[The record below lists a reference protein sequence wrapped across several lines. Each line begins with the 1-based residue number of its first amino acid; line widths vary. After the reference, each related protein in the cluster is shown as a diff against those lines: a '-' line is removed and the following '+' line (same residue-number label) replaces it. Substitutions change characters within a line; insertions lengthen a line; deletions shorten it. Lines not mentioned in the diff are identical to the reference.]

1 MGFGEKLKSAIDK
14 IKNSMHVDKD
24 LIKEVIKD
32 IQRALISSDVNVQLV
47 LKISKE
53 IETEA
58 FEKIPEGLSRK
69 EHLVKTCYD
78 VILKYIGGREQKK
91 LPENPETIF
100 LCGLFGSGKTTT
112 TAKLAKFYK
121 KRGFKVGVIAADVYR
136 PAAYEQLEQLSKQV
150 DCLFYGEKENKVAG
164 EVVKNGLSVLKKKG
178 ANLVIVDSAGRSAL
192 DQELTKELKEIHL
205 QLNPKFSFLVLSAD
219 IGQAAKDQ
227 AENFN
232 QAVGVNGVIITKLDG
247 SAKGGGALTACYI
260 TDSPIY
266 FIGTGEKVDDLEI
279 FDANRYLSRILG
291 FGDLE
296 GLLEKVKELQETE
309 DLQDINPDDILKGD
323 FSFYLFKKQ
332 ISAAKKLGPFNKIIG
347 MLGIGGNI
355 SKDQMNLGQEKMKKY
370 KVMLD
375 SFTKKEL
382 YFEPQ
387 EINKSRIKR
396 ISNGSGTKEEEV
408 KELVSHVKKMK
419 KMFKQFSSRGGG
431 SAGMMKKMF
440 GGKMPDMSKFNDMDP
455 KQMEDMAKQFK
466 LK

>member
-24 LIKEVIKD
+24 LIKEVVKD

-53 IETEA
+53 IEVEA

-78 VILKYIGGREQKK
+78 VILKYIGGREERK
-91 LPENPETIF
+91 LPENPETIL

-112 TAKLAKFYK
+112 AAKLAKFYK
-121 KRGFKVGVIAADVYR
+121 KRGLKVGVVAADVYR

-150 DCLFYGEKENKVAG
+150 DCLFYGDKGNTSAKKVTEDG
-164 EVVKNGLSVLKKKG
+164 VNHLKKKG
-178 ANLVIVDSAGRSAL
+178 ANLIIVDSAGRSAL
-192 DQELTKELKEIHL
+192 DKDLTTEIKEIHSA
-205 QLNPKFSFLVLSAD
+205 LNPNYSFLVISAD
-219 IGQAAKDQ
+219 IGQAAREQ

-232 QAVGVNGVIITKLDG
+232 QTVGIQGVIVTKLDG

-260 TDSPIY
+260 TGSPIFY
-266 FIGTGEKVDDLEI
+266 IGTGEKVDDLEI

-296 GLLEKVKELQETE
+296 GLLEKVKDLQEAE
-309 DLQDINPDDILKGD
+309 EMQDINPDDILKGD
-323 FSFYLFKKQ
+323 FTFALFKKQ
-332 ISAAKKLGPFNKIIG
+332 ISAAKKLGPLNKIIS
-347 MLGIGGNI
+347 MLGIGGNL
-355 SKDQMNLGQEKMKKY
+355 SSDQMNLGQEKMKKY
-370 KVMLD
+370 KVILD

-382 YFEPQ
+382 NFEPQ

-396 ISNGSGTKEEEV
+396 IAKGSGTKEDEV

-419 KMFKQFSSRGGG
+419 KMFKQFSSKGGG

-440 GGKMPDMSKFNDMDP
+440 GGKMPDMSKLKDMDP
-455 KQMEDMAKQFK
+455 KQMEEMAKKFK
-466 LK
+466 